1 VAWTSGNLRVLFLV
15 MRVLISGAGIAGP
28 TLAYWLAHYGFT
40 PTIIEASPRLRIDGY
55 LIDFW
60 GAGFDVAE
68 RMGLLPEISSHGY
81 AIREVKVIGRS
92 GRRVAGFPAE
102 AFSRITRG
110 RFASIPRGAL
120 AASIFSKIESKV
132 ETIFG
137 DSIDRIDQTE
147 KGVQVTFERGGARDF
162 DLVVGA
168 DGLHSRVREVA
179 FGEKSKFEK
188 YLGYKVAAFEV
199 KGYQPRDELVYVMY
213 TQVGQQVVR
222 FAMRG
227 DSTMFLF
234 SFKDH
239 DANGGDSLQSQKAL
253 LRKRFGNSGWEC
265 PQILEAL
272 DAASDLYFDRVSQIR
287 MDSQQGSWTRGRV
300 TLVGDAASCV
310 SLLAGQG
317 SALAMVGAYI
327 LAGELYRA
335 KGAHA
340 LAFARYQGLFGPFVL
355 GKQKAAQRFAGVF
368 APKSNFSLFV
378 RNQIFNLLAVRWITD
393 LAVGRDLAGSIALPN
408 YE

>member
-1 VAWTSGNLRVLFLV
+1 
-15 MRVLISGAGIAGP
+15 
-28 TLAYWLAHYGFT
+28 
-40 PTIIEASPRLRIDGY
+40 
-55 LIDFW
+55 
-60 GAGFDVAE
+60 
-68 RMGLLPEISSHGY
+68 
-81 AIREVKVIGRS
+81 
-92 GRRVAGFPAE
+92 
-102 AFSRITRG
+102 
-110 RFASIPRGAL
+110 
-120 AASIFSKIESKV
+120 
-132 ETIFG
+132 
-137 DSIDRIDQTE
+137 
-147 KGVQVTFERGGARDF
+147 
-162 DLVVGA
+162 
-168 DGLHSRVREVA
+168 
-179 FGEKSKFEK
+179 
-188 YLGYKVAAFEV
+188 
-199 KGYQPRDELVYVMY
+199 
-213 TQVGQQVVR
+213 
-222 FAMRG
+222 
-227 DSTMFLF
+227 
-234 SFKDH
+234 
-239 DANGGDSLQSQKAL
+239 
-253 LRKRFGNSGWEC
+253 
-265 PQILEAL
+265 
-272 DAASDLYFDRVSQIR
+272 

>member
-1 VAWTSGNLRVLFLV
+1 
-15 MRVLISGAGIAGP
+15 
-28 TLAYWLAHYGFT
+28 
-40 PTIIEASPRLRIDGY
+40 
-55 LIDFW
+55 
-60 GAGFDVAE
+60 
-68 RMGLLPEISSHGY
+68 
-81 AIREVKVIGRS
+81 
-92 GRRVAGFPAE
+92 
-102 AFSRITRG
+102 
-110 RFASIPRGAL
+110 
-120 AASIFSKIESKV
+120 
-132 ETIFG
+132 
-137 DSIDRIDQTE
+137 
-147 KGVQVTFERGGARDF
+147 
-162 DLVVGA
+162 
-168 DGLHSRVREVA
+168 
-179 FGEKSKFEK
+179 
-188 YLGYKVAAFEV
+188 
-199 KGYQPRDELVYVMY
+199 
-213 TQVGQQVVR
+213 VGQQVVR